1 MSAKMNEIL
10 EQSSEA
16 EPVADVINRV
26 ATELRH
32 LAGEVADLQATLGD
46 AFNASK
52 LSNEFLRDL
61 QSIDHIEQKL
71 ACLSEFLSSLTFL
84 VDETSMVDIGKLVKT
99 INLADLSKR
108 LRGLDLSLPS
118 ANAIGDFELF

>member
-1 MSAKMNEIL
+1 MNEIL
-10 EQSSEA
+10 EQGVGA

-32 LAGEVADLQATLGD
+32 LADEVSDLQSTLGD
-46 AFNASK
+46 AVREASV
-52 LSNEFLRDL
+52 SNEALRNL

-71 ACLSEFLSSLTFL
+71 SCLSEFLSSLTFL
-84 VDETSMVDIGKLVKT
+84 LDENSVVDIRKPVQA

-108 LRGLDLSLPS
+108 LRGLDLNLPS

>member
-1 MSAKMNEIL
+1 MNEIL
-10 EQSSEA
+10 EQGVFA

-32 LAGEVADLQATLGD
+32 LAGEVSDLQSTLGD
-46 AFNASK
+46 AVRETSV
-52 LSNEFLRDL
+52 SNEVLRDL

-71 ACLSEFLSSLTFL
+71 SCLSEFLSSLTFL
-84 VDETSMVDIGKLVKT
+84 LDENSVVDIRKPIQA